1 MPTIYQAVHEHI
13 LETMNKE
20 LINVAR
26 RSEPSVL
33 RKRTYDGLSESTW
46 MDEVLNEITIRS
58 PTVSDTLCMLLDYPL
73 NSQKKL
79 PSMCLIYGII
89 VFLRCHE
96 LSRIQ
101 RINSVLLSQVNT
113 QVSFVTFCHNLK

>member
-46 MDEVLNEITIRS
+46 MDEVLNEITTRS
-58 PTVSDTLCMLLDYPL
+58 PTVSDTLCMLLEYPL

-89 VFLRCHE
+89 MFLRCHE

>member
-1 MPTIYQAVHEHI
+1 MPTIYQAVHKHI

-46 MDEVLNEITIRS
+46 MDEVLNEITTRS
-58 PTVSDTLCMLLDYPL
+58 PTVSDTLCMLLEYPL

-89 VFLRCHE
+89 MFLRCHE